1 MRRLLI
7 PGRRCVGDISRVTE
21 SWKRTVPSTA
31 IVVVSAACLAAQVP
45 AAIAQPDPFKNSPT
59 GTLTLTIDVE
69 GQGRHTAQNKVEWH
83 ELNVKRQLQLEFPM
97 VRIGTAPVGFK
108 TSPKAQ
114 AIEQAVATP
123 PAGVAEMSKAME
135 ACKGDQQCIMQTG
148 MKFGRLMQQG
158 KMEKLAGPSAGK
170 MDRFHHWMTDRR
182 RPCASGSIVI
192 DDSGH
197 GMVISPP
204 KPAAPFN
211 YRRTGER
218 KLPAELE
225 LVIEQ
230 ACAATLTIDTVDG
243 SVDIGVSGP
252 FVPVKV
258 TYTGA
263 FATETGRS
271 VLFVEGAK
279 NGVQVGAVDLFDFP
293 VDLAAKSMT
302 GQRQIEKMGQVTH
315 AGGYGT
321 TPVRATVKWS
331 FVRH

>member
-1 MRRLLI
+1 M
-7 PGRRCVGDISRVTE
+7 
-21 SWKRTVPSTA
+21 
-31 IVVVSAACLAAQVP
+31 
-45 AAIAQPDPFKNSPT
+45 
-59 GTLTLTIDVE
+59 LTFTIEVE
-69 GQGRHTAQNKVEWH
+69 GQGRHTARNKVEWH
-83 ELNVKRQLQLEFPM
+83 ELNVSRRVQLEMPM
-97 VRIGTAPVGFK
+97 VRIGTAPGGFR

-114 AIEQAVATP
+114 AIEQAAAKP
-123 PAGVAEMSKAME
+123 PAGVAEMGKAME
-135 ACKGDQQCIMQTG
+135 ACKGDQQCMMQVG

-158 KMEKLAGPSAGK
+158 KMEKPTAPSLGK
-170 MDRFHHWMTDRR
+170 MDRFHHWMADRR

-192 DDSGH
+192 DDKGY
-197 GMVISPP
+197 GVEISPP

-225 LVIEQ
+225 PVIEQ
-230 ACAATLTIDTVDG
+230 VCAATLAIDTVDG
-243 SVDIGVSGP
+243 SVDIAVSGP

-263 FATETGRS
+263 FASETGRS
-271 VLFVEGAK
+271 VLFVEDAK
-279 NGVQVGAVDLFDFP
+279 HGVQVGAVDLFDFP
-293 VDLAAKSMT
+293 VDSASKSMS

-321 TPVRATVKWS
+321 TPVRATVKWT